1 MSDYY
6 TIFTN
11 IGVAKMANALA
22 LGQSVVLTHFAVG
35 DGGVDGD
42 YNPTATQTAL
52 KGETYRA
59 AVNAINV
66 DEDNP
71 SWLVVEAVIPAN
83 KGGWYVR
90 EAGLFDQDGDMIA
103 VIRYPETFKPVLE
116 SGVGKDLYLRVILEH
131 SNTELVELKIDPAIV
146 LSSRKY
152 VDDSIDEHNADANA
166 HGGLMIA
173 HNSDE
178 NAHPDFLRYNIPRTL
193 EAGFNTKFLDL
204 TIAVDGVTAS
214 FDPTARSRFKH
225 VLDDAILIDN
235 PAVIPNAGPA
245 LLKITQD
252 ATGNHAVDWGTKYKV
267 VGKVNGAANSVSLC
281 QLQYDAADDVID
293 VVITQRPE
301 A

>member
-42 YNPTATQTAL
+42 YNPTAAQTEL
-52 KGETYRA
+52 KNETFRA
-59 AVNAINV
+59 AVNAINI
-66 DEDNP
+66 DANNP

-83 KGGWYVR
+83 QGGWYVR

-103 VIRYPETFKPVLE
+103 IIRYPETFKPVLE

-131 SNTELVELKIDPAIV
+131 SNSELVELKIDPAIV
-146 LSSRKY
+146 LATRKF
-152 VDDSIDEHNADANA
+152 VEDEIDSHNSDANA
-166 HGGLMIA
+166 HGDMMDA
-173 HNSDE
+173 HNSDG
-178 NAHPDFLRYNIPRTL
+178 NAHPDHLRYNISRTL
-193 EAGFNTKFLDL
+193 EAGFNTEFLDL

-225 VLDDAILIDN
+225 ALTGPILIDN
-235 PAVIPNAGPA
+235 PAIIPNAGPA
-245 LLKITQD
+245 MIKIKQD
-252 ATGNHAVDWGTKYKV
+252 ANGNHVVDWGSKYRKV
-267 VGKVNGAANSVSLC
+267 GEVNYTANSVSLC
-281 QLQYDAADDVID
+281 QLQYDSADDVID
-293 VVITQRPE
+293 VVITHRAE

>member
-59 AVNAINV
+59 PVNAIAV
-66 DEDNP
+66 DAENP

-83 KGGWYVR
+83 QGGWYVR
-90 EAGLFDQDGDMIA
+90 EAALFDQDGDMIA
-103 VIRYPETFKPVLE
+103 IIRYPETFKPVLE

-146 LSSRKY
+146 LSTRKY
-152 VDDSIDEHNADANA
+152 VDDSLASHNNDANA
-166 HGGLMIA
+166 HGEMLAA
-173 HNSDE
+173 HNGDDE
-178 NAHPDFLRYNIPRTL
+178 AHPDFLRRNRTDTL
-193 EAGFNTKFLDL
+193 TAGFWTTPVAATVAAGDVSFNTALGNRFTLTATEAL
-204 TIAVDGVTAS
+204 TITAP
-214 FDPTARSRFKH
+214 DPLPAGGSAR
-225 VLDDAILIDN
+225 LELTI
-235 PAVIPNAGPA
+235 
-245 LLKITQD
+245 D
-252 ATGNHAVDWGTKYKV
+252 ATGNYSIDFGAGFRVNHGAISSEPNAVNLIHMEF
-267 VGKVNGAANSVSLC
+267 NGSLV
-281 QLQYDAADDVID
+281 DVH
-293 VVITQRPE
+293 ITQR
-301 A
+301 AGA